1 MARAKKEKPAKKAR
15 DEAASR
21 TEVDAVKAFIV
32 VMVVLNIALGVFIF
46 ITAAKLSEVETK
58 GLDRARRLCAGQN
71 GLGFRAL
78 QIQEYLKLI
87 ADTAETTLLNSPERF
102 FGNIYVRQD
111 IRPEQVT
118 LGPPKETKN
127 IRDKYT
133 EVYWDIEITG
143 ISRQQATLFA
153 HGVEANSP
161 KAKVIELSI
170 RRVKKKDAPEDQW
183 DARYKVGYRIA
194 ATR

>member
-1 MARAKKEKPAKKAR
+1 MAREKKKPAKKTR
-15 DEAASR
+15 DEAASPA
-21 TEVDAVKAFIV
+21 EVDAVKAFIV
-32 VMVVLNIALGVFIF
+32 VMVALNIALGVFIW
-46 ITAAKLSEVETK
+46 ITVSKLSEVESK
-58 GLDRARRLCAGQN
+58 GLDRAKRLCTGPN

-87 ADTAETTLLNSPERF
+87 ADSSETTLLNSPERF

-111 IRPEQVT
+111 IKPDQVT

-133 EVYWDIEITG
+133 EVYWDIEIIN
-143 ISRQQATLFA
+143 ISRQQAALFA

-161 KAKVIELSI
+161 KAKIIELQV
-170 RRVKKKDAPEDQW
+170 RRVKKKDAPEDLW
-183 DARYKVGYRIA
+183 DARFKVGYRVA